1 MKFIIL
7 LTILNINLSCNN
19 KISANKN
26 EIEQKTETTLVDS
39 LEKKKNII
47 EITNNQVIPIKEQ
60 EIKQDNSYFE
70 DSIEIAISQM
80 FKEKKIDFVDSK
92 LNDIYKDE
100 KIPKKYKA
108 YWTTYLYYYKS
119 IFYKGNLKDN
129 KKASEFIDKA
139 IELIEKDL
147 TSSEDYALYASCLS
161 FSIQF
166 ANMTQLASISSSVSE
181 NAEKALS
188 LNNKNIRA
196 YYVLTSNNFYTP
208 KMFGG
213 MTKVEEYAKKGLA
226 CPNSLE
232 NENYYAPYWGKP
244 RIYELLI
251 NYYKA
256 ENKLKKADETKNL
269 AKKEFSNLF

>member
-1 MKFIIL
+1 
-7 LTILNINLSCNN
+7 
-19 KISANKN
+19 
-26 EIEQKTETTLVDS
+26 
-39 LEKKKNII
+39 
-47 EITNNQVIPIKEQ
+47 
-60 EIKQDNSYFE
+60 
-70 DSIEIAISQM
+70 M

-92 LNDIYKDE
+92 LNDIHKDE
-100 KIPKKYKA
+100 KISKKYKA

-119 IFYKGNLKDN
+119 IFYKGNLKDDT
-129 KKASEFIDKA
+129 KASEYIDKA

-181 NAEKALS
+181 NAQKALS

-251 NYYKA
+251 KYYKA
-256 ENKLKKADETKNL
+256 ENKLKKADETKSL
-269 AKKEFSNLF
+269 AKKEFPNLF